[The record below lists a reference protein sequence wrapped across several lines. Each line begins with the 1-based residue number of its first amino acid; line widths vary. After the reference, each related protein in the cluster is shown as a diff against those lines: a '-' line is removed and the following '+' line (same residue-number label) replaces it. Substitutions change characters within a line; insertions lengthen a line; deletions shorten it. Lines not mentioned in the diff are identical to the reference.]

1 MNKWGVRLIGC
12 YFLIRAASEVYQL
25 ITGTRHAKGF
35 FGMYL
40 SINNNGIDA
49 IDIMAWI
56 GVYILIYTG
65 IQLMRFD
72 RRGRTWAL
80 ILSWPSVII
89 FGTLFMVSIISFFY
103 PSLYEDLQISIAP
116 TLPLFKRK
124 AETPFEVL
132 LFFGYG
138 FSYCLIP
145 LYYLL
150 RKDTKVL
157 FQKVPAAEAN
167 A

>member
-1 MNKWGVRLIGC
+1 MKKWGVRLIGF
-12 YFLIRAASEVYQL
+12 YFLIRAVSEVYQL

-35 FGMYL
+35 FGIYL
-40 SINNNGIDA
+40 RSNNNSIDA

-65 IQLMRFD
+65 IQLIRFD

-80 ILSWPSVII
+80 ILFWPSVI
-89 FGTLFMVSIISFFY
+89 FMGTLFMVSLISFFY
-103 PSLYEDLQISIAP
+103 PSIYEDLHIPIAP
-116 TLPLFKRK
+116 TLSLFKRK
-124 AETPFEVL
+124 AETPFEIF
-132 LFFGYG
+132 LFLGFG

-150 RKDTKVL
+150 RKDTKAL

-167 A
+167 V